1 MKNFLNKL
9 FSDQNPL
16 RLLYHKIKG
25 ILAALYYRYPADKMI
40 IIGVTGTK
48 GKSTTVNLITNVLNA
63 SGNKV
68 GMASTINFQ
77 INERRWI
84 NDTKQTT
91 LGHFELQKLLRDMVN
106 AGCKYAVIEV
116 SSHSVT
122 QSRIHGINFDV
133 GVFTNVTPEHIE
145 YHGSFE
151 NYLNAKG
158 DFFRKVSKDVRKIGV
173 QKVLISNADD
183 KNFQFFDQFVADR
196 KMSYGLKYAT
206 VYADQ
211 IDKKPEGSSFVMHVP
226 NNAIKI
232 DMKLPGEFNIYNAL
246 AAATCALSLNIPID
260 AIKNGL
266 EQSLLIPG
274 RQESVKA
281 GQSFSVIV
289 DYAHT
294 AESLEQV
301 LSLYRRLTKGKLY
314 VVFGATGGGRDK
326 VKRPKMGE
334 VANEYADYIVV
345 SNDDPYEEDE
355 NEIIEQI
362 SRGIPR
368 IEGKNFWKIPDRREA
383 IRLSLNMAREG
394 DCVVVAGK
402 GSEEV
407 IVLKGGPRPWN
418 DKKVIEELLKREITV
433 TL

>member
-402 GSEEV
+402 GSE
-407 IVLKGGPRPWN
+407 
-418 DKKVIEELLKREITV
+418 
-433 TL
+433 